1 MKISVLT
8 GILGNSFRWSYCDAI
23 GAKTEHTPSLV
34 FGEQPWPALIQHCVE
49 PVTACQ
55 HMRAIT
61 ERNNPTWIFR
71 CYRPVEFVRNGQI
84 VLALKYPFDPGIFP
98 ARAA

>member
-1 MKISVLT
+1 VS
-8 GILGNSFRWSYCDAI
+8 R
-23 GAKTEHTPSLV
+23 
-34 FGEQPWPALIQHCVE
+34 PALIQHCVE

-61 ERNNPTWIFR
+61 EHNNPTWIFC

-84 VLALKYPFDPGIFP
+84 VLALKYPIDPGIFP
-98 ARAA
+98 AGRHTSTVFLPFIE